1 MKKKFEAIILTFQ
14 FIHKEG
20 IEIPFHSKFEFQKSI
35 FRKNEKS
42 FQITNTKDHVVWCV
56 GNCFE
61 NRDRFCSI
69 YMGPKNEF

>member
-42 FQITNTKDHVVWCV
+42 FQITNTKDHVV
-56 GNCFE
+56 
-61 NRDRFCSI
+61 
-69 YMGPKNEF
+69 